1 MVSYRFSHK
10 PIHWYSTARNHKES
24 HPTRVVNAHL
34 RLQTPCVAWHPWPPW
49 PGISQS
55 GWISVDIRSLPWIS
69 GEIKPNSYHRITE
82 TKTKTTPGLSCT
94 STPTN
99 HTCISI
105 YIYII
110 YIYLYTKYWVAVP
123 LGKIENHLQQ
133 IQNSWSKGHKVYAS
147 CNDHNPIPPSVSN
160 CLHGPQ
166 NENCSTNEGWIFQRE
181 IEGVFSEVRTLW
193 NVHNNATIC

>member
-1 MVSYRFSHK
+1 MECFKGKSTGK
-10 PIHWYSTARNHKES
+10 PHISRENLWFPIDFPINQSIDTPQQRNHKES

-110 YIYLYTKYWVAVP
+110 YIYLYTKYWVAVSP
-123 LGKIENHLQQ
+123 
-133 IQNSWSKGHKVYAS
+133 W
-147 CNDHNPIPPSVSN
+147 
-160 CLHGPQ
+160 
-166 NENCSTNEGWIFQRE
+166 
-181 IEGVFSEVRTLW
+181 
-193 NVHNNATIC
+193 